1 MNYLPFMFYRCLANE
16 RQWCR
21 THRLLGIAYL
31 FALEMKSSSEA
42 LLREFM
48 GKNSQTI
55 NRLEDTSV
63 CNVLL

>member
-1 MNYLPFMFYRCLANE
+1 MFYRRLANE

-42 LLREFM
+42 LLREFV
-48 GKNSQTI
+48 GKKHNSQTI